1 MPDDLG
7 DALAALR
14 PLLLDEKTLVRA
26 VAAGRRRNERPRWE
40 RVELRPVDLKSGRR
54 LQIVTSGGGAPVT
67 RNEDYGPAADQAV
80 DELLADA
87 FGNWHVQTTT
97 ETLQLRVTKKGAAQ
111 LHRAPNVDSQ
121 HTGHDRD
128 KPHLIDPGDPLF
140 TVLGAGA
147 SKRRQVDAFL
157 RVLAAAVDDAGLPT
171 DRPLCVVDL
180 GCGNAYLTFAAYR
193 YLSERGDVELVG
205 VDLREEARDRNT
217 AIAADLGW
225 SDHVRFEAGA
235 ILDTTSQTANVRDDL
250 RRYPHGSSDTTAEK
264 RVADVVLALHACDTA
279 TDDALAQ
286 AVRWE
291 APLVLAAPCCHHDLQ
306 RQLRSTPPP
315 APYGL
320 LTQHPILRERFGDA
334 LTDAFRAALLR
345 REGYRADV
353 IQFVDAEY
361 TPRNTMIRAVRRA
374 APPDRDAGDEYDE
387 MVRAWGVTP
396 YLQTLLVDADG

>member
-14 PLLLDEKTLVRA
+14 PLLLDENALVRA

-54 LQIVTSGGGAPVT
+54 LQIVTSGAGAPVT

-80 DELLADA
+80 DELLADS

-121 HTGHDRD
+121 HTGHDRE

-193 YLSERGDVELVG
+193 YLSVRGDVELVG
-205 VDLREEARDRNT
+205 VDLREEARLRNT

-225 SDHVRFEAGA
+225 SDHVRFEAGS
-235 ILDTTSQTANVRDDL
+235 ILDTPSQPPYVRDDP
-250 RRYPHGSSDTTAEK
+250 RRYPHGSSDTTGERRA
-264 RVADVVLALHACDTA
+264 VDVVLALHACDTA

-306 RQLRSTPPP
+306 RQLRATTPPE
-315 APYGL
+315 PYGL
-320 LTQHPILRERFGDA
+320 LTQHPILRERFGDS

-345 REGYRADV
+345 RVGYRADV

-374 APPDRDAGDEYDE
+374 EAPDRDAREEYDE